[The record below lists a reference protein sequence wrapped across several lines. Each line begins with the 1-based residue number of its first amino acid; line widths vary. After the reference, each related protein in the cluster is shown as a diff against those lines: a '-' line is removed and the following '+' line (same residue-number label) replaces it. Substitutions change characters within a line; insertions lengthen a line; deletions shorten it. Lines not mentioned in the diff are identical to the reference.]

1 MRKILKLARKVFFC
15 FMVAFVLPF
24 LSFVVLNQ
32 VLYKEQ
38 KFDNGYSLC
47 GVDVSNLTLDEA
59 QARLNEFAHQ
69 KEDLLFV
76 YKDKTWAL
84 SEKDFDTHSDIHI
97 LLDEMQKHNHKTT
110 KEKNSLIKKIKA
122 MGFDNKTSI
131 NYAYVG
137 IDKKIEEIASEI
149 YVSPTNAKAT
159 YNPSTKS
166 FDITQD
172 IDGQMLDKDSLYDDL
187 SNLSSSVRTINLKT
201 IPVKAHFNAQSL
213 KSTLVLQSEFST
225 NYSGSKAERKNNIKL
240 AVENLNNFVVMPN
253 EEFSFNQA
261 LGKRTI
267 EKGYKEANIIKDGK
281 FVKGLGGGVCQVST
295 TLYNALL
302 LSGLKVTESHQHTL
316 PVSYVPPAMDAMVS
330 WGSAD
335 LKFVN
340 DTSYPVHIV
349 ALADG
354 KKLTFKIYGLTKDK
368 NVSIKTRSE
377 ILKTLPAKDNV
388 IPDESGKYA
397 DKILYKGEYVRVKNA
412 KDGYVA
418 KSYLD
423 KYVQGKLVDST
434 TLRCAT
440 YEPQN
445 GIIYEGCDKLPEG
458 MTLPKNNTYISLE

>member
-1 MRKILKLARKVFFC
+1 MRKLLKLAKNIFFC
-15 FMVAFVLPF
+15 FMVAFVLPY
-24 LSFVVLNQ
+24 LSFVLLNQ
-32 VLYKEQ
+32 ALYKEQ

-59 QARLNEFAHQ
+59 RDKLNQFALQ
-69 KEDLLFV
+69 KEELCLV
-76 YKDKTWAL
+76 YKDKSWIL
-84 SEKDFDTHSDIHI
+84 SEKDFDIHSDIHI
-97 LLDEMQKHNHKTT
+97 LLDEIQKHNHKTA
-110 KEKNSLIKKIKA
+110 KGKNTLIKKIKA

-131 NYAYVG
+131 NYVYAG
-137 IDKKIEEIASEI
+137 IDKKFEEIANEI
-149 YVSPTNAKAT
+149 YISPTNAKAK
-159 YNPSTKS
+159 YNTKTNS
-166 FDITQD
+166 FDFTPD
-172 IDGQMLDKDSLYDDL
+172 IDGQMLDKESLYNDL
-187 SNLSSSVRTINLKT
+187 STLNVSSHTIILKT
-201 IPVKAHFNAQSL
+201 LPIKAEYDVKSL
-213 KSTLVLQSEFST
+213 KDALVLQSYFST
-225 NYSGSKAERKNNIKL
+225 NYAQSKAERKNNIKL
-240 AVENLNNFVVMPN
+240 AVETLNDTVVMPD
-253 EEFSFNQA
+253 EEFSFNQV
-261 LGKRTI
+261 LGKRTM
-267 EKGYKEANIIKDGK
+267 EKGYKEANIIKNGK

-340 DTSYPVHIV
+340 DTNSPVHIV
-349 ALADG
+349 GFADG
-354 KKLTFKIYGLTKDK
+354 KKLTFRIYGLTKDK

-377 ILKTLPAKDNV
+377 TLKTLPAKDKI

-412 KDGYVA
+412 KDGYIA

-423 KYVQGKLVDST
+423 KYVDGKLVDT
-434 TLRCAT
+434 KTLRSAT

-458 MTLPKNNTYISLE
+458 MILPKNNTYIALE